1 MKNILKAFAKGAAQ
15 TLGSV
20 VMIIILKTAAEK
32 VKEFF
37 LDED

>member
-15 TLGSV
+15 TLGSA
-20 VMIIILKTAAEK
+20 VMLVILKTAAK
-32 VKEFF
+32 KAKEFY